1 MWYHVH
7 HQTGINFK
15 KCDNSKGWKG
25 YAEMGIQYG
34 STEIGTQTEEKV
46 EWKNHFGEQYVIHL
60 KMYMPYDPAI
70 LL

>member
-1 MWYHVH
+1 
-7 HQTGINFK
+7 
-15 KCDNSKGWKG
+15 
-25 YAEMGIQYG
+25 MGIQYG
-34 STEIGTQTEEKV
+34 STEIGTQTAEEKV